1 MDETFSFG
9 VVCPYCGCDGG
20 INFRFFDEDSKPIR
34 SVECGCGKVFHA
46 EASLEKH
53 IKTYEPVHVECD

>member
-1 MDETFSFG
+1 MDQTFGFQ
-9 VVCPYCGCDGG
+9 VKCPY
-20 INFRFFDEDSKPIR
+20 
-34 SVECGCGKVFHA
+34 CGCGKVFHA